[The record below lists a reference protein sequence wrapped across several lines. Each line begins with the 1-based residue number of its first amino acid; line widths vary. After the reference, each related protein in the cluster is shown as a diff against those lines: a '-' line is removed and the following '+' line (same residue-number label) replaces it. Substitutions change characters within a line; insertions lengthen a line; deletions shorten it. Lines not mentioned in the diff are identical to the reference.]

1 MSILIAYNL
10 EKYRKLNKLTQR
22 QLSNELENVSKSSIA
37 LYEKNQR
44 TPSKEVQQQLCSKLN
59 IEIEVLN
66 GKNEIDF
73 YTNIIRNE
81 LLKYGLTFNECQY
94 LYKQFYNFFNN
105 SYYFS
110 TNLKMDY
117 EIILRTKKYLKNSLN
132 EMIHSI
138 TNSYIGDNERQT
150 LLIRNTY
157 NIFNVTLA
165 LAFTLKNREKNY
177 LPFDI
182 IDTKNF
188 LNECVDD
195 EFISI
200 FVELKPA
207 YIKILDVLNSLY
219 DFQQNSIPVY
229 YDKLDKTIDYITIQP
244 DFKDENYILYAI
256 KVYDDFMSP
265 RFEKDDIVIA
275 RQCENYTTGQYVAVV
290 NENNN
295 ILIGK
300 LQLEND
306 LMVLQP
312 LNINYAPIILN
323 KNTCRFIGKIIEV
336 RYKDN

>member
-10 EKYRKLNKLTQR
+10 EKFRKLNNLTQR
-22 QLSNELENVSKSSIA
+22 QLSNDLENVSKSSIA

-44 TPSKEVQQQLCSKLN
+44 TPSMEVQQQLCSKLN

-73 YTNIIRNE
+73 YTNVIRNE
-81 LLKYGLTFNECQY
+81 LLKYSLTFNECQY

-105 SYYFS
+105 IYYFP
-110 TNLKMDY
+110 TNLKMNY
-117 EIILRTKKYLKNSLN
+117 EIFLRTKQYLKNSLKD
-132 EMIHSI
+132 MIHRI

-150 LLIRNTY
+150 VLTKNTY

-165 LAFTLKNREKNY
+165 LAFTLKNREKY
-177 LPFDI
+177 YFPYDI
-182 IDTKNF
+182 IDTNNF
-188 LNECVDD
+188 LNEYVDD
-195 EFISI
+195 EFINI

-219 DFQQNSIPVY
+219 DFKQNSIPVY
-229 YDKLDKTIDYITIQP
+229 YNKLDKIIDYITIQP
-244 DFKDENYILYAI
+244 DFKDEKYILYAI

-290 NENNN
+290 NENIN

-312 LNINYAPIILN
+312 LNINYAPVILN
-323 KNTCRFIGKIIEV
+323 KNNCRFIGKIIEV